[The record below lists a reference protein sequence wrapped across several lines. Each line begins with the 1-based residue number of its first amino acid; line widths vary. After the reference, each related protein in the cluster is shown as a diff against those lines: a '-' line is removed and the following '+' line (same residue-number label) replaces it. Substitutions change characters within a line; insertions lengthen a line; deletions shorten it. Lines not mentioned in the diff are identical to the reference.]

1 MVRKRPRGVVDI
13 SSPDISENEDL
24 NDVQCSQPNFMD
36 YDSFQTSSDAMD
48 VSDGDSSS
56 DNSSFDRHL
65 YENCLKDYEK
75 VRIMK
80 RRLKMALRHKA
91 KKVKSVKKSKA
102 GFTRFSAT
110 AFMNVIS
117 SLSPEKKDV
126 IASYGFGSL
135 LLFDKCFVPNSLAKW
150 VANLVDSKSGDI
162 VHDGKVISLTEESV
176 HLVLDLPIGTRPF
189 PSDPSVGKDF
199 ILSKFGK
206 SKIPPVSFFA
216 DKLIKKDDLSD
227 EDVFICFMIVA
238 LSSFLCPN
246 TNTIPS
252 PKYFGIF
259 EDVDHIKDFKW
270 CAYVLQWLLEHV
282 KAFNGGKDAKAKRCL
297 GLGGCLYYLAVVY
310 LDHIDFG
317 QRQLVD
323 SIPRICVWKG
333 DLIKFYAN
341 LDIKSPGVYGYRPL
355 LPFDNTCYYK
365 CARLKT
371 VACADDLD
379 TVFCDKM
386 EIVSGCKL
394 PLSLKLKISQLVDK
408 HSFNCGGTVSL
419 DINSLG
425 NVSKEFQDMFAKL
438 MRHVY
443 LVLYLLLALM
453 LNHLSVFN
461 T

>member
-1 MVRKRPRGVVDI
+1 SRSFIRCRFPFPHFASSSSWRFGSLRHWRLLGFGEMVRKRPRGVVDI

-65 YENCLKDYEK
+65 YEDCLKDYEK
-75 VRIMK
+75 FRIMK

-365 CARLKT
+365 GS
-371 VACADDLD
+371 
-379 TVFCDKM
+379 
-386 EIVSGCKL
+386 SGGCIAPASFDSCRQIWTGGLVVQVLGGLCK
-394 PLSLKLKISQLVDK
+394 
-408 HSFNCGGTVSL
+408 
-419 DINSLG
+419 SLG
-425 NVSKEFQDMFAKL
+425 FD
-438 MRHVY
+438 
-443 LVLYLLLALM
+443 
-453 LNHLSVFN
+453 
-461 T
+461 